1 MHLVPCGSTFAKYI
15 STTNGKVAP
24 PSFPNVQFM
33 RFCQSVA
40 APQALISQKNRIDSY
55 HILRGHQPGD
65 LPPVGV
71 DKWKARKGRWG
82 IPEDSLIW
90 LAVAGGSIGALGA
103 MCLFRHK
110 TRHLKFILGIP
121 AILLLQVLLVFWL
134 LRR

>member
-1 MHLVPCGSTFAKYI
+1 MRGILIIYFLGINLMTFLLY
-15 STTNGKVAP
+15 
-24 PSFPNVQFM
+24 
-33 RFCQSVA
+33 
-40 APQALISQKNRIDSY
+40 
-55 HILRGHQPGD
+55 
-65 LPPVGV
+65 GV
-71 DKWKARKGRWG
+71 DKWKARKGRWR

-103 MCLFRHK
+103 MFLFRHK

>member
-1 MHLVPCGSTFAKYI
+1 MVCHYPMRGILIIYFVGINLVTFLLY
-15 STTNGKVAP
+15 
-24 PSFPNVQFM
+24 
-33 RFCQSVA
+33 
-40 APQALISQKNRIDSY
+40 
-55 HILRGHQPGD
+55 
-65 LPPVGV
+65 GV
-71 DKWKARKGRWG
+71 DKWKARKGRWR

-103 MCLFRHK
+103 MFLFRHK

>member
-1 MHLVPCGSTFAKYI
+1 MRGILIIYFVGINLVTFLLY
-15 STTNGKVAP
+15 
-24 PSFPNVQFM
+24 
-33 RFCQSVA
+33 
-40 APQALISQKNRIDSY
+40 
-55 HILRGHQPGD
+55 
-65 LPPVGV
+65 GV
-71 DKWKARKGRWG
+71 DKWKARKGRWR

-103 MCLFRHK
+103 MFLFRHK

>member
-1 MHLVPCGSTFAKYI
+1 MRGILIIYFVGINLVTFLLY
-15 STTNGKVAP
+15 
-24 PSFPNVQFM
+24 
-33 RFCQSVA
+33 
-40 APQALISQKNRIDSY
+40 
-55 HILRGHQPGD
+55 
-65 LPPVGV
+65 GV
-71 DKWKARKGRWG
+71 DKWKARKGRWR

-121 AILLLQVLLVFWL
+121 AILLLQALLVFWL